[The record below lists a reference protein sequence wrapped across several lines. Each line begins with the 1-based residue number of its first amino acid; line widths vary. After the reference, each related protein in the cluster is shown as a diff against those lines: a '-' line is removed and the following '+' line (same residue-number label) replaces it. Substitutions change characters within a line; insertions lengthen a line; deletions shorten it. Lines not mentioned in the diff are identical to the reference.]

1 MRSFGTEWR
10 KKNGPQI
17 PPSAEI
23 YDYIIF
29 RGTDIKD
36 ITMQEVRLQT
46 VLTLTLADSA
56 PPAPASLSTR
66 CTRP

>member
-1 MRSFGTEWR
+1 MCAVRSFGTEGR

-36 ITMQEVRLQT
+36 ITMQEVR
-46 VLTLTLADSA
+46 A
-56 PPAPASLSTR
+56 R
-66 CTRP
+66 CVC